1 MQYQAHDAF
10 VAPARARPQIW
21 RLLVGLALCM
31 LVYVFGFA
39 VLFGILILF
48 SGLEG
53 ATAWSARMASEGTP
67 TSTLLILAT
76 FVGMALG
83 PFVAVRVLH
92 SRSIGSL
99 FGPLRPVLRDF
110 VIAMIICGGLFA
122 VLLLIPTGDRPVP
135 NLDLSLWVF
144 FLPLALVGILVQ
156 TGAEEVLFR
165 GYLQQQLAA
174 RFASPLAWM
183 VLPGVLFAL
192 GHYQPDVMGDN
203 AWFIVLAVGLFAI
216 LAADLTAVTGNI
228 GAAWGFHFAN
238 NCVGILIVGLAGPLS
253 GLALYTS
260 PFDPM
265 NVTDMRP
272 YIFFDMAVTVVTW
285 GLIRYA
291 VTRKRQTA

>member
-1 MQYQAHDAF
+1 MQYEAHDAF
-10 VAPARARPQIW
+10 IAPARTRPEIW
-21 RLLVGLALCM
+21 RLLLGLVLCFV
-31 LVYVFGFA
+31 VYVFGFA
-39 VLFGILILF
+39 VLFGILVLY

-53 ATAWSARMASEGTP
+53 AAAWTARMASEGTP

-83 PFVAVRVLH
+83 PFLAVPLLH
-92 SRSIGSL
+92 GRSVGSL
-99 FGPLRPVLRDF
+99 FGPLRLALRDF
-110 VIAMIICGGLFA
+110 LTAMVICGTLYA
-122 VLLLIPTGDRPVP
+122 VLLLVPTGDRPVP
-135 NLDLSLWVF
+135 NLDLSLWALFV
-144 FLPLALVGILVQ
+144 PLALVGILVQ

-174 RFASPLAWM
+174 RFASPVVWM

-192 GHYQPDVMGDN
+192 GHYQPDIMGDN

-260 PFDPM
+260 PFDPA

-272 YIFFDMAVTVVTW
+272 YIFFDMVVTVVTW

-291 VTRKRQTA
+291 VTRRLRD

>member
-10 VAPARARPQIW
+10 IAPARTRPEIW
-21 RLLVGLALCM
+21 RLLLGLVLCFV
-31 LVYVFGFA
+31 VYVFGFA
-39 VLFGILILF
+39 VLFGILVLY

-53 ATAWSARMASEGTP
+53 AAAWTARMASEGTP

-83 PFVAVRVLH
+83 PFLAVRVLH
-92 SRSIGSL
+92 GRSVGSL
-99 FGPLRPVLRDF
+99 FGPLRPALRDF
-110 VIAMIICGGLFA
+110 LTAMVICGTLYA
-122 VLLLIPTGDRPVP
+122 VILLVPTGDRPVP
-135 NLDLSLWVF
+135 NLDLSLWALFV
-144 FLPLALVGILVQ
+144 PLALVGILVQ

-174 RFASPLAWM
+174 RFASPLVWM

-192 GHYQPDVMGDN
+192 GHYQPDIMGDN

-260 PFDPM
+260 PFDPA

-272 YIFFDMAVTVVTW
+272 YIFFDMVVTVVTW

-291 VTRKRQTA
+291 VTRRRSN